1 MELTLPADLQAKLT
15 RLAQARGTA
24 PETLAREAIERLIDY
39 DDWFIR
45 EVEKGLAQ
53 IESGNTLSH
62 EDVAAR
68 LDKQMDGKRSGR

>member
-15 RLAQARGTA
+15 RLAEARGTD
-24 PETLAREAIERLIDY
+24 PEALAREAIERLIDY

-45 EVEKGLAQ
+45 EVEQGLAQ
-53 IESGNTLSH
+53 VDSGATVSH

-68 LDKQMDGKRSGR
+68 LDKHVEGKRSNR